1 MSNATEQHKSPAGRL
16 GLRLPRAEWL
26 TALQASAT
34 RRALLLT
41 ALGGLLIAG
50 LVTALP
56 IGGGPGRLAGYID
69 PVPSTGS
76 KGNDAFNHATSG
88 NCLMW
93 PDRMPEA
100 ATIVDCKDDHRFEVA
115 ESIDMRTFPG
125 SEYGPDAP
133 PPSATRIEQISQEQ
147 CESAVRRYL
156 GAKFDPNSKFIVSM
170 LWSGDKAWRQ
180 NGERRMLCGLQ
191 LPGAG
196 NEQIAFKG
204 KVADV
209 DQSKIWPDGTCL
221 GIDPST
227 NQPTDIPI
235 DCAAPHAMEVTGTVN
250 LLAKFPDALPPEPE
264 QDGFI
269 KDSCTRLT
277 DAYLAPVQ
285 LRSTTL
291 TLIYSTLS
299 LPSWSAGS
307 RQVACSIGATLGNG
321 GWATLLNSA
330 KGALRINGQPPV
342 PPPDIPQERLNLP
355 PIPITPDTGGSS
367 SSSSSSSSSA
377 DQAASNGR
385 ATNTFRGSHR
395 PPRSSRHQPH
405 HPRRPSQPRVRQP
418 RKRRHRRL
426 PKRRHHHLRRLRRK
440 RRRHHLLRG
449 NSRVAVRMDPQ
460 RFDELVS
467 DALDL
472 IPPQLAAV
480 MDNVVV
486 LVADRHPDE
495 DDLLGLYEGVALT
508 ERDSNYAG
516 SLPDTITIY
525 RDALLDVCDGE
536 DEVVEEV
543 KITVVHEIAHHF
555 GIDDDRLHELGWA

>member
-1 MSNATEQHKSPAGRL
+1 MWHQSERDELDAREARDVSEADRPQGR
-16 GLRLPRAEWL
+16 RLPRFEWM
-26 TALQASAT
+26 TSVHGTLQASAT

-69 PVPSTGS
+69 PVPPTGA
-76 KGNDAFNHATSG
+76 KGNDAFNRATSG

-125 SEYGPDAP
+125 SEYGPTAP
-133 PPSATRIEQISQEQ
+133 PPTATRIEQISQEQ
-147 CESAVRRYL
+147 CESAVRRFL
-156 GAKFDPNSKFIVSM
+156 GAKFDPNSKFTISM

-180 NGERRMLCGLQ
+180 FGERRMLCGLQ
-191 LPGAG
+191 LPGPG
-196 NEQIAFKG
+196 NEQITFKG

-209 DQSKIWPDGTCL
+209 DQSKVWPDGTCL
-221 GIDPST
+221 GIEPST
-227 NQPTDIPI
+227 NQPTDIPV

-277 DAYLAPVQ
+277 DAFLAPVQ

-330 KGALRINGQPPV
+330 KGPLKINGQPPV

-355 PIPITPDTGGSS
+355 PIPMTPSTGGSAS
-367 SSSSSSSSSA
+367 STG
-377 DQAASNGR
+377 SNGSSGS
-385 ATNTFRGSHR
+385 TNSSGSAGQRQGNQHL
-395 PPRSSRHQPH
+395 PGQQPA
-405 HPRRPSQPRVRQP
+405 P
-418 RKRRHRRL
+418 
-426 PKRRHHHLRRLRRK
+426 
-440 RRRHHLLRG
+440 
-449 NSRVAVRMDPQ
+449 A
-460 RFDELVS
+460 
-467 DALDL
+467 
-472 IPPQLAAV
+472 PPQPAPAPE
-480 MDNVVV
+480 
-486 LVADRHPDE
+486 APPPAPE
-495 DDLLGLYEGVALT
+495 APPPAPEAPPPLLPPPPAPAEPPPPPAPGA
-508 ERDSNYAG
+508 
-516 SLPDTITIY
+516 
-525 RDALLDVCDGE
+525 
-536 DEVVEEV
+536 
-543 KITVVHEIAHHF
+543 
-555 GIDDDRLHELGWA
+555 

>member
-1 MSNATEQHKSPAGRL
+1 MWHQSERDERDAREARDVRESSGAEAPRR
-16 GLRLPRAEWL
+16 RLPRVEWM
-26 TALQASAT
+26 TSVHGTLQASAT

-69 PVPSTGS
+69 PVPPTGA
-76 KGNDAFNHATSG
+76 KGNDTFNRVTSG

-100 ATIVDCKDDHRFEVA
+100 ANVVDCKDDHRFEVA

-125 SEYGPDAP
+125 SEYGPTAP
-133 PPSATRIEQISQEQ
+133 PPTATRIEQISQEQ
-147 CESAVRRYL
+147 CESAVRRFL
-156 GAKFDPNSKFIVSM
+156 GAKFDPNSKFIISM

-180 NGERRMLCGLQ
+180 FGERRMLCGVQ
-191 LPGAG
+191 LPGPG
-196 NEQIAFKG
+196 NEQITFKG

-209 DQSKIWPDGTCL
+209 DQSKVWPDGTCL
-221 GIDPST
+221 GIEPST
-227 NQPTDIPI
+227 NQPTDIPV

-330 KGALRINGQPPV
+330 KGPLKINGQPPV

-355 PIPITPDTGGSS
+355 PIPMTPSTGGGASSTGSNGSSGSTSS
-367 SSSSSSSSSA
+367 SGSA
-377 DQAASNGR
+377 GQRQGNQHLPGQQPAPAPQQP
-385 ATNTFRGSHR
+385 APAPEA
-395 PPRSSRHQPH
+395 PPPA
-405 HPRRPSQPRVRQP
+405 PEAPPP
-418 RKRRHRRL
+418 LL
-426 PKRRHHHLRRLRRK
+426 P
-440 RRRHHLLRG
+440 
-449 NSRVAVRMDPQ
+449 
-460 RFDELVS
+460 
-467 DALDL
+467 
-472 IPPQLAAV
+472 PPPAPAEPPPPP
-480 MDNVVV
+480 
-486 LVADRHPDE
+486 AP
-495 DDLLGLYEGVALT
+495 GV
-508 ERDSNYAG
+508 
-516 SLPDTITIY
+516 
-525 RDALLDVCDGE
+525 
-536 DEVVEEV
+536 
-543 KITVVHEIAHHF
+543 
-555 GIDDDRLHELGWA
+555 